1 MMIGVGSRNFVIAQ
15 SPIVDLN
22 APSYFCGMRSFVVLT
37 LSALLTSCGSNDTG
51 TTEEQVTADSSTIV
65 PGNVIDL
72 ASFDVPFTVELGD
85 ITTLRVDT
93 PEVHWNEEFG
103 HLEVNAGEH
112 FGLTI
117 TEEPADL
124 ARLKADLDRDMLRE
138 HTVMEETPAKLVY
151 RSQFPDKDLVFIHF
165 YQLLHVGDRTFVIED
180 RVEGRFNE
188 ADIARMV
195 MAVHPKQPA

>member
-1 MMIGVGSRNFVIAQ
+1 MMIVGGLRNPMIAQ
-15 SPIVDLN
+15 TPIVDLRG
-22 APSYFCGMRSFVVLT
+22 PTYFRGMRSLT
-37 LSALLTSCGSNDTG
+37 VITLAALLASCGSNDTG
-51 TTEEQVTADSSTIV
+51 TIEDPRAADSSTAV
-65 PGNVIDL
+65 SGTVIDL
-72 ASFDVPFTVELGD
+72 ASFDVPFAVDLGD
-85 ITTLRVDT
+85 ITTLGVDT
-93 PEVHWNEEFG
+93 PEVRWNEEFG

-138 HTVMEETPAKLVY
+138 HTVVEETPEKLVY

-180 RVEGRFNE
+180 RAEGRFNE
-188 ADIARMV
+188 ADIARMA
-195 MAVHPKQPA
+195 MAVHLQLPA